1 MMSWTD
7 VIKKDE
13 KCGYCGEPIGDDIHN
28 RHSTRFKDIENPICS
43 KCNMEIEIPRRLGVV
58 RDDKFRRDYQ

>member
-1 MMSWTD
+1 MSWKD
-7 VIKKDE
+7 VVKIFTPVREDE

-43 KCNMEIEIPRRLGVV
+43 KCNMEKEIPRRMKAMGLE
-58 RDDKFRRDYQ
+58 